1 VLQDESRRRNRQRVL
16 LTGQETIMP
25 ILPLE
30 PYLYPDDLFSNP
42 APPVG
47 GPHSWWVLH
56 TRPRAEKSL
65 SRNCLGQRIPFFLP
79 LCERHSRSRG
89 RTLTA
94 HIPLFPGY
102 VFLLAN
108 EEARVEALTTNL
120 VVNCLRV
127 ADQSELHGDLA
138 NVYRLMKAGMPVA
151 PEERLLPG
159 TTVQIVAG
167 PLAGLQGKVVKK
179 GKQFRFVVEV
189 HFLQQGARVDI
200 EGWMLEKNE

>member
-1 VLQDESRRRNRQRVL
+1 
-16 LTGQETIMP
+16 MP
-25 ILPLE
+25 ILPPE

-42 APPVG
+42 APAVG
-47 GPHSWWVLH
+47 GPRSWWVLH

-65 SRNCLGQRIPFFLP
+65 SRNCLGRRIPFFLP

-94 HIPLFPGY
+94 HVPLFPGY
-102 VFLLAN
+102 VFLLAD
-108 EEARVEALTTNL
+108 EDARVEALTTNL

-127 ADQSELHGDLA
+127 DDQSELHSDLTS
-138 NVYRLMKAGMPVA
+138 VHRLMQAEIPVA
-151 PEERLLPG
+151 PEEHLPPG
-159 TTVQIVAG
+159 TSVQIVAG
-167 PLAGLQGKVVKK
+167 PLVGLQGKVVKK

-200 EGWMLEKNE
+200 EGWMLEKIV

>member
-1 VLQDESRRRNRQRVL
+1 
-16 LTGQETIMP
+16 MP
-25 ILPLE
+25 ILPPE

-42 APPVG
+42 APMVG
-47 GPHSWWVLH
+47 GPVSWWVLH

-65 SRNCLGQRIPFFLP
+65 SRNCLGRGISFFLP

-94 HIPLFPGY
+94 QVPLFPGY
-102 VFLLAN
+102 VFLLAD

-127 ADQSELHGDLA
+127 ADQSELHRDLTS
-138 NVYRLMKAGMPVA
+138 VHRLMQAEIPVA
-151 PEERLLPG
+151 PEERLPPG
-159 TTVQIVAG
+159 TLVQIVAG

-189 HFLQQGARVDI
+189 HFLHRGARVDI
-200 EGWMLEKNE
+200 EGWMLEKNG